1 MTTGKK
7 TAKDTTKAEATS
19 TTEGTAAQSAG
30 DSAAATN
37 AATGTTTAPTADQ
50 GATQKAAEQDTGT
63 TQDAGAGAGQQD
75 AATTTTAV
83 ETAAAAPLVLAL
95 GVSQSDNAD
104 ALAELLQQAEF
115 PLKLQVVNQMPRPV
129 SFPDL
134 QNLFLGHVAGKP
146 ESKTGTAVFR
156 DVDQLHRFAT
166 DVQGLCEFNGFKHGV
181 QLTTL

>member
-7 TAKDTTKAEATS
+7 TTKETAKADATS
-19 TTEGTAAQSAG
+19 TTEGTAAQSTG

-37 AATGTTTAPTADQ
+37 AATGTTTAPPADQ
-50 GATQKAAEQDTGT
+50 SATQKAAEQGT
-63 TQDAGAGAGQQD
+63 TQDAGAGQQ
-75 AATTTTAV
+75 
-83 ETAAAAPLVLAL
+83 AAAAPLVLVL
-95 GVSQSDNAD
+95 GMSQSDNAD
-104 ALAELLQQAEF
+104 ALAELLEQSAF
-115 PLKLQVVNQMPRPV
+115 PLKLEVVNQMPRPV

>member
-7 TAKDTTKAEATS
+7 TTKETAKADATS
-19 TTEGTAAQSAG
+19 TTEGTAAQSTG

-37 AATGTTTAPTADQ
+37 AAPGTTTAPPADQ
-50 GATQKAAEQDTGT
+50 SATQKAAEQGTGTGT
-63 TQDAGAGAGQQD
+63 TQDAGAGQQ
-75 AATTTTAV
+75 AT
-83 ETAAAAPLVLAL
+83 AAPLVLVL
-95 GVSQSDNAD
+95 GMSQSDNAD
-104 ALAELLQQAEF
+104 ALAELLEQSEF
-115 PLKLQVVNQMPRPV
+115 PLKLEVVNQMPRPV